1 MALDLKALQDPLVEL
16 DNPVLQELQ
25 EVLEVQEA
33 QAVLVRKG
41 NQASQV
47 SPDYLVLQEMQVLMA
62 IQV

>member
-41 NQASQV
+41 NQAS
-47 SPDYLVLQEMQVLMA
+47 
-62 IQV
+62 